1 MKNKIFINKKK
12 LVNELHKLK
21 KEYENKMKL
30 KISIY
35 KTFIKNIEHQFKQ
48 LIENYRINN
57 YMNKESKIKF
67 KYDYDFN
74 KLITKMDQQ
83 INNVADLL
91 NINEII
97 LNTLEIND
105 NNYFNN
111 KNFMST
117 LHNEE
122 ENNFKN
128 SFNIFQSNLKSNNA
142 EQLKLINEIDKLRK
156 ENKTLVEQN
165 TKLIKEN
172 LELKKLNLN
181 TNNDYILHLNN
192 QLKEKEERKEERKEE
207 EIKNEIK
214 NEINEEKNDISEIIK
229 KDLFIKDAFCDYY
242 INNSFCVF
250 TSLNSQ
256 IIIVYSTKDYS
267 LNFMDIEKES
277 ILKIIEKA
285 HTKNITNIRYFLDT
299 INKRD
304 LILSISKEI
313 PEIKIWNLS
322 NFECLLKL
330 SKIYKKGEIYSSC
343 ILNRNNK
350 NYILVSNYDKSATFP
365 IYIFDFSIKKSLLN
379 QSNDKIYYIDSFIN
393 ENKNISK
400 AYVITANETCIKS
413 YDFDNNYLYKKY
425 VEINEHSSHLYFIVY
440 IINDVINL
448 IESDNLGKIRIWN
461 FEKAILL
468 KKN

>member
-1 MKNKIFINKKK
+1 M
-12 LVNELHKLK
+12 
-21 KEYENKMKL
+21 
-30 KISIY
+30 
-35 KTFIKNIEHQFKQ
+35 
-48 LIENYRINN
+48 
-57 YMNKESKIKF
+57 
-67 KYDYDFN
+67 
-74 KLITKMDQQ
+74 
-83 INNVADLL
+83 
-91 NINEII
+91 
-97 LNTLEIND
+97 
-105 NNYFNN
+105 
-111 KNFMST
+111 
-117 LHNEE
+117 
-122 ENNFKN
+122 
-128 SFNIFQSNLKSNNA
+128 
-142 EQLKLINEIDKLRK
+142 
-156 ENKTLVEQN
+156 EQN

-393 ENKNISK
+393 EHKNISK

-448 IESDNLGKIRIWN
+448 IESDNLGMIRIWN

-468 KKN
+468 KKINISKNKIIDICFWDKSYIFTVTENEGIFLVNTDNKQIKKRIYEKDICSIKKLGNCLLSQDKNNGIKTAFKGKIYD